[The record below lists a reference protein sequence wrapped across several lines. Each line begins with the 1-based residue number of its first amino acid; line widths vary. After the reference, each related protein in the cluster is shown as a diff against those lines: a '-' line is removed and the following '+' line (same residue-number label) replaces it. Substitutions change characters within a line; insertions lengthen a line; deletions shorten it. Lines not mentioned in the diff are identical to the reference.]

1 MKHRF
6 CLFLSISLFAT
17 VPNDTFARDW
27 LQPLPPKGDE
37 VFVLEDFRFVPYRF
51 MYKGFSAG
59 TSNIRYLLK
68 AEDERVFSL
77 HIGETF
83 DDVTLL
89 DVDASQKTLTEVSL
103 KIKAYNEEFLYKDDT
118 KGMIADI
125 LQYASEP
132 LERRKSGSLSDIYNF
147 MEAANVFEKRVSEA
161 RLENES
167 YIQALKEV
175 AKERVG
181 TSDEKIPVVEG
192 GHGKETHDQR
202 EELKKVSD
210 RLDKLSKRQAGQ
222 NTDQKAVKTTK
233 EQVRNAQQ
241 RLKLVKNNGNEL

>member
-1 MKHRF
+1 MP
-6 CLFLSISLFAT
+6 LFGRANEEERRRKMRQDIDAFNTALKTIQGSSSLKEDLKEY
-17 VPNDTFARDW
+17 DTM
-27 LQPLPPKGDE
+27 LLEPKTKE
-37 VFVLEDFRFVPYRF
+37 QAAQ
-51 MYKGFSAG
+51 KAG
-59 TSNIRYLLK
+59 S
-68 AEDERVFSL
+68 
-77 HIGETF
+77 
-83 DDVTLL
+83 
-89 DVDASQKTLTEVSL
+89 SQKTLTEVSL

-125 LQYASEP
+125 LQYVQEP
-132 LERRKSGSLSDIYNF
+132 LERRKVNSLSDVYDF
-147 MEAANVFEKRVSEA
+147 LEADDRIEKRVSEA
-161 RLENES
+161 KLENES

-192 GHGKETHDQR
+192 GHGKETHNQR